1 MSGGTI
7 PVRKARLTGLS
18 TFGAGIGY
26 DSSMADRLERY
37 REKRDPG
44 ATPEPAGDAPASAA
58 GDDEPRFVVQE
69 HHARRLH
76 WDLRLEHEGT
86 LASWAV
92 PRGIPPSP
100 DRNHLAVRTE
110 DHPLEYLEFH
120 GEIPAGQYGAGT
132 MKIWDR
138 GTYEVHKFREDEV
151 MVTFH
156 GERVRGRYVL
166 FRTKGDD
173 WMIHR
178 MDPPQDPD
186 REPMPDHVAPM
197 LARTGPLPRDDE
209 NWAFEIK
216 WDGVR
221 AIALVQGGRLTLQAR
236 TGRDITSRYP
246 ELRPIAEALA
256 GREVVLD
263 GEVVAFDGT
272 RPSFQKLQGRMHLTS
287 EHAVRRLARE
297 DPVQYIAFDLLYLDG
312 RSLMELRYDERRA
325 KLAELELQ
333 GPTWQAPAHHVG
345 DGAALLELTR
355 AQRLEGV
362 IAKRLDCP
370 YTPGRRT
377 SGWVKVKNVATTDV
391 VIGGWLAGEG
401 NRSGRLGALVIGIPD
416 DEGRLRYA
424 GRVGTGFNQAELVRL
439 GGLLE
444 SLATSESPF
453 EGRQPPKLTH
463 FVEPRLVARVEF
475 NERTQAGTLRQPSYK
490 GLRDDVD
497 PADVRFG

>member
-1 MSGGTI
+1 
-7 PVRKARLTGLS
+7 
-18 TFGAGIGY
+18 
-26 DSSMADRLERY
+26 MADRLERY
-37 REKRDPG
+37 RAKRDPE
-44 ATPEPAGDAPASAA
+44 ATPEPAGDALATPAAA
-58 GDDEPRFVVQE
+58 DEPRFVVHE

-76 WDLRLEHEGT
+76 WDLRLEHDGT

-92 PRGIPPSP
+92 PRGIPPAP
-100 DRNHLAVRTE
+100 ERNHLAVQTE

-138 GTYEVHKFREDEV
+138 GTYEEHKFRDDEV

-166 FRTKGDD
+166 FRTRGDD

-178 MDPPQDPD
+178 MDPPDDTD
-186 REPMPDHVAPM
+186 REPMPDHLEPM

-209 NWAFEIK
+209 SWAFEIK

-221 AIALVQGGRLTLQAR
+221 AIAFVQGGRLTLQAR
-236 TGRDITSRYP
+236 SGRDVTARYP

-256 GREVVLD
+256 GREVILD

-287 EHAVRRLARE
+287 EYAVRRLARE
-297 DPVQYIAFDLLYLDG
+297 DPVHYIAFDLLYLDG
-312 RSLMELRYDERRA
+312 RSLMDLRYDERRA
-325 KLAELELQ
+325 RLAELELQ

-362 IAKRLDCP
+362 IAKRLDSP
-370 YTPGRRT
+370 YLPGRRT
-377 SGWVKVKNVATTDV
+377 TAWVKVKNVGTSDV
-391 VIGGWLAGEG
+391 VIGGWLPGEG

-416 DEGRLRYA
+416 EDGVLRYA

-444 SLATSESPF
+444 SLATTESPF
-453 EGRQPPKLTH
+453 VGRQPPKLTR
-463 FVEPRLVARVEF
+463 FVEPSLVARVEF
-475 NERTQAGTLRQPSYK
+475 TERTQAGTLRQPSYK
-490 GLRDDVD
+490 GLRDDV
-497 PADVRFG
+497 AAEDVRFG

>member
-1 MSGGTI
+1 LQ
-7 PVRKARLTGLS
+7 A
-18 TFGAGIGY
+18 AIGY

-37 REKRDPG
+37 REKRDPE
-44 ATPEPAGDAPASAA
+44 ATPEPAGDAAAAPAPEGA
-58 GDDEPRFVVQE
+58 PRFVVQE

-92 PRGIPPSP
+92 PRGIPPGP

-120 GEIPAGQYGAGT
+120 GDIPAGQYGAGT

-138 GTYEVHKFREDEV
+138 GTYEEHKFRDDEV

-166 FRTKGDD
+166 FRTRGDD

-178 MDPPQDPD
+178 MDPPEDPD
-186 REPMPDHVAPM
+186 REPMPEQVEPM

-209 NWAFEIK
+209 NWAYEIK

-221 AIALVQGGRLTLQAR
+221 AIAFVQGGRLRLQAR
-236 TGRDITSRYP
+236 TGRDVTPRYP

-256 GREVVLD
+256 GHEVILD
-263 GEVVAFDGT
+263 GEVVAFDGA
-272 RPSFQKLQGRMHLTS
+272 RPSFQKLQSRMHLTS

-297 DPVQYIAFDLLYLDG
+297 DPVHYIAFDLLYLDG
-312 RSLMELRYDERRA
+312 RSLMDLRYDERRA

-345 DGAALLELTR
+345 DGAALLEATR
-355 AQRLEGV
+355 AQQLEGV
-362 IAKRLDCP
+362 IAKRLDSA
-370 YTPGRRT
+370 YLPGRRT
-377 SGWVKVKNVATTDV
+377 SGWVKVKNIGTTDV
-391 VIGGWLAGEG
+391 VIGGWLPGEG
-401 NRSGRLGALVIGIPD
+401 NRTGRLGALVIGIPD
-416 DEGRLRYA
+416 EEGVLRYA

-439 GGLLE
+439 GGMLE

-453 EGRQPPKLTH
+453 VGRQPPKLTR
-463 FVEPRLVARVEF
+463 FVEPRLVARVVF
-475 NERTQAGTLRQPSYK
+475 TERTQGGTLRQPSYK
-490 GLRDDVD
+490 GLRDDVA
-497 PADVRFG
+497 PEDVRFG